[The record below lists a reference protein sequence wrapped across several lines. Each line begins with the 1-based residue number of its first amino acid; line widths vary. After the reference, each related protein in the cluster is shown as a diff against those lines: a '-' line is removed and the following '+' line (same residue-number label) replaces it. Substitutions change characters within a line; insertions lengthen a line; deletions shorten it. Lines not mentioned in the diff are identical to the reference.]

1 MCEEIQNR
9 NRSLLVDLLAKYNI
23 GKSLKDLTDY
33 ESVFLSI
40 EFMKTEVINTEF
52 KRVILYGNLKYAVE
66 NGTLVKT
73 NKKVILYNFG
83 KKLIKKMSDTE
94 VDKVIAELK
103 LISSLTKQLKLVTK
117 IELEESDIQSILSDF
132 DIKGT

>member
-9 NRSLLVDLLAKYNI
+9 NRSLLANLLAKYNI
-23 GKSLKDLTDY
+23 DKSLKDLTDY

-40 EFMKTEVINTEF
+40 EYLKTEDINTEL
-52 KRVILYGNLKYAVE
+52 KRVILYGNLKYIVE
-66 NGTLVKT
+66 NGMLVKT

-83 KKLIKKMSDTE
+83 KKLIKKMNDTE
-94 VDKVIAELK
+94 IDKVIAELK
-103 LISSLTKQLKLVTK
+103 LISSLIKQMKLVTK

-132 DIKGT
+132 DIES